1 MFCANSGLLVR
12 LQASQI
18 IGVEIAFAQKE
29 MLKGRIVTGTRRQI

>member
-12 LQASQI
+12 LQASRI
-18 IGVEIAFAQKE
+18 IGVEIAFAQK